1 MSTTQIMRQSEF
13 KRKYDPEMG
22 KYTKQHIYGEAIM
35 DSVKS
40 FFKKPTPKRK
50 PPPTPPQPLT
60 PPKKVTFADKL
71 KKAGDKIVKIISRES
86 VPTTK
91 KTSHRKM
98 TEKECNQYL
107 ENLRK
112 LYNY

>member
-1 MSTTQIMRQSEF
+1 MMRQSEF
-13 KRKYDPEMG
+13 KRKYNPEIG
-22 KYTKQHIYGEAIM
+22 KYTKQHIWGEGIM

-40 FFKKPTPKRK
+40 FFKKPTPKPK
-50 PPPTPPQPLT
+50 PPPK
-60 PPKKVTFADKL
+60 PPKKVAFDPSSFAD
-71 KKAGDKIVKIISRES
+71 KKAGDKIVKILSRES

-91 KTSHRKM
+91 KTSRRKM
-98 TEKECNQYL
+98 TEKEYNQYL

>member
-1 MSTTQIMRQSEF
+1 MMRQSEF
-13 KRKYDPEMG
+13 KRKYDPEIG
-22 KYTKQHIYGEAIM
+22 KYIKQHIYGEGIM

-40 FFKKPTPKRK
+40 FFKKSAPKSSMRK
-50 PPPTPPQPLT
+50 PPPK
-60 PPKKVTFADKL
+60 PPKKVTFADKN
-71 KKAGDKIVKIISRES
+71 AGDKIVKILSSES

-91 KTSHRKM
+91 KTTSHKKM
-98 TEKECNQYL
+98 TEKEYNQYL

>member
-1 MSTTQIMRQSEF
+1 MMRQSEF

-22 KYTKQHIYGEAIM
+22 KYIKQHIYGEGII

-40 FFKKPTPKRK
+40 FFKKPTPK
-50 PPPTPPQPLT
+50 PLPSP
-60 PPKKVTFADKL
+60 PPKKVTFVD
-71 KKAGDKIVKIISRES
+71 KKAGDKIVKILSRENP
-86 VPTTK
+86 PTTK
-91 KTSHRKM
+91 KTTHKKM
-98 TEKECNQYL
+98 TEKEYNQYL